1 MATEERD
8 TERVTIRTYIPA
20 YQRDEWEREANRL
33 NMSRAEYVRTM
44 VQAGRR
50 EFSFE
55 VRQSTERNRGEDA
68 SGGFDPGVDSLR
80 SRVLDVLQREGVCD
94 WDELMSGV
102 TGDLE
107 EQVEETLDSLQRKNR
122 IRYDGRRGGYTV
134 IDDGE

>member
-8 TERVTIRTYIPA
+8 TERVSIRTYVPA
-20 YQRDEWEREANRL
+20 YQRDEWEREADRL
-33 NMSRAEYVRTM
+33 DMSRAEYVRTM

-50 EFSFE
+50 EFSLQA
-55 VRQSTERNRGEDA
+55 RQSTERNPGEDA
-68 SGGFDPGVDSLR
+68 SDGFDPGVGSLR